1 MIIKSLVKHN
11 VSKGKYIEHY
21 IKKGYNSLP
30 SYFSKPLEIDTLFVF
45 IAGCG
50 HSGTT
55 LLAAKLSN
63 HSAILGIGR
72 ETGILS
78 PGRNS
83 ITAIKAV
90 LSEWNYFSQIHG
102 HTCILEKT
110 PKHIYAY
117 QQVQS
122 VLPNNKFI
130 IMLRNPLDTIAS
142 LFKRFGDLEFCID
155 RWIYDNSEALALQKN
170 SNVIYIKYEDLTNN
184 SEDTLIKALEFLGYE
199 YEENVLGSEE
209 TIYNK
214 SPQKR
219 NMKLREEQVS
229 RPIRP
234 NMGGWKKVFD
244 VDQAKYILS
253 RVENISKKLNYKD
266 SL

>member
-11 VSKGKYIEHY
+11 VKKSKYIEHY
-21 IKKGYNSLP
+21 IKRGYNTLP
-30 SYFSKPLEIDTLFVF
+30 SYFSKPLKTDTSFIF

-83 ITAIKAV
+83 ITSIKAV
-90 LSEWNYFSQIHG
+90 LREWSYFAQVNGKSHV
-102 HTCILEKT
+102 LEKT
-110 PKHIYAY
+110 PKHVYAY
-117 QQVQS
+117 NQVQDI
-122 VLPNNKFI
+122 LPNNKFI
-130 IMLRNPLDTIAS
+130 IMIRNPLDAISS
-142 LFKRFGDLEFCID
+142 LYKRFKDIEFCIE
-155 RWIYDNSEALALQKN
+155 RWIFDNNEALKLQN
-170 SNVIYIKYEDLTNN
+170 HDNVLCIKYEDLTDSPEN
-184 SEDTLIKALEFLGYE
+184 TLRRATTFLGLIYE
-199 YEENVLGSEE
+199 DRILASAES
-209 TIYNK
+209 IYNK

-219 NMKLREEQVS
+219 NMKIREEQVS

-234 NMGGWKKVFD
+234 NTGGWKKVFD
-244 VDQAKYILS
+244 KEQANYILS
-253 RVENISKKLNYKD
+253 KVEPIASKLGYN
-266 SL
+266 SNV